1 MMIFLDEIFISSV
14 SVKFWS
20 GFDIDEILR
29 HPKDGTKGFMI
40 VLINSVEEEK
50 IKFQRDSKLKQIFGE
65 KSLDFDNLLSNLD
78 NSYLAL
84 YQSRGENEL
93 LVNILKEKF
102 NKSLDWQRFTN
113 I

>member
-1 MMIFLDEIFISSV
+1 MMIFLDEIFIGSV

-20 GFDIDEILR
+20 GLDIDEILK

-50 IKFQRDSKLKQIFGE
+50 IRFQRDSKLRQIFGE
-65 KSLDFDNLLSNLD
+65 EGIDFDNLLSK
-78 NSYLAL
+78 
-84 YQSRGENEL
+84 L
-93 LVNILKEKF
+93 LSFI
-102 NKSLDWQRFTN
+102 S